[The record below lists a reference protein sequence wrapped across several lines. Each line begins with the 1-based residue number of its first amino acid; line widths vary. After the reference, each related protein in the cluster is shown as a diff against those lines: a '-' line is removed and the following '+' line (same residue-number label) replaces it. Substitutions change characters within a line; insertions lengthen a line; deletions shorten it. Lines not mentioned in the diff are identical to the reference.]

1 MQECC
6 RSDQQSGECSDSGSL
21 AIVAPAASYANGF
34 SQPRKKPRASDAF
47 ASDCACSGVNEK
59 NRDEDLTKNATQCS
73 IDLQIFP
80 LIPERILS
88 ELPKPPL
95 SKPFNAPARAWPL
108 TTVRIPASA
117 TTQRQTSKPAN
128 LIRMH

>member
-95 SKPFNAPARAWPL
+95 SDSPIAAARCDLPPPGGPNSNKLAPLSSHPS
-108 TTVRIPASA
+108 PAHSA
-117 TTQRQTSKPAN
+117 E
-128 LIRMH
+128 